1 MVDSARLSLHVPEPA
16 VRPGGQPDFSNVK
29 IPKAGSVPRP
39 EVDVASEDIRDLAY
53 SIIRVLNREGE
64 AVGPWAGSLTDE
76 ELLTGL
82 RDMMRLR
89 AFDARMLM
97 AQRQGKTSFYMQHLG
112 EEAVSCA
119 FRKALE
125 TGDMNFP
132 TYRQAGLLIADDYPM
147 VEMMNQIYS
156 NERDPLKRPAT
167 AGHVFLQGARLLHH
181 LGQSRHPICAGGRL
195 GDGVGDQERHHI
207 AAAWIGD
214 GSTAES
220 DFHSALVF
228 ASTYKAPVILNIVNN
243 QWAISTFQGI
253 ARGGSGTFA
262 ARGLGFG
269 IPALRVDGN
278 DYLAVHAVANWAAER
293 ARRNLGPTLIEYVTY
308 RAGAHSTSD
317 DPSAY
322 RPKTEFEAWPL
333 GDPMLRLKN
342 HLIVRG
348 AWSEERHMQ
357 AEAEIMD
364 EVIAGAE
371 GRQRRMARCMPAAG
385 LRCATFSRASMP
397 RCRRI
402 SAASA
407 RRRDTDMPRMTMIE
421 AVRSAMDVSMARDDN
436 VVVFGE
442 DVGYFGGVFRCTQGL
457 QAKYGRTRCFDTP
470 ISESGIVGTAIGMA
484 AYGLKPCVEIQFAD
498 YMYPAYDQIDA
509 GGGAHPLPFQR
520 RFHLPDRRA
529 HADRRRHFRR
539 PDAQPEP
546 GGAVHPC
553 LRAEGRS
560 CRPIPMTPRAC

>member
-1 MVDSARLSLHVPEPA
+1 MDETRLSLHVPEPA

-39 EVDVASEDIRDLAY
+39 EVDAPAESMRDLAY

-76 ELLTGL
+76 ELLAGL

-89 AFDARMLM
+89 AFDSRMVM

-119 FRKALE
+119 FRKALVK
-125 TGDMNFP
+125 GDMNFP
-132 TYRQAGLLIADDYPM
+132 TYRQAGLLIAGGFPM

-156 NERDPLKRPAT
+156 NELDPLKGRQLPVLYSSKEYGFFTISGNLAT
-167 AGHVFLQGARLLHH
+167 QYVQAVGWAMA
-181 LGQSRHPICAGGRL
+181 SAIK
-195 GDGVGDQERHHI
+195 GDSKI

-278 DYLAVHAVANWAAER
+278 DYPAVHAVAKWAAGR
-293 ARRNLGPTLIEYVTY
+293 ARMNLGPTLVEYVTY

-322 RPKTEFEAWPL
+322 RPKTESEAWPL
-333 GDPMLRLKN
+333 GDPILRLKN
-342 HLIVRG
+342 HLILRG
-348 AWSEERHMQ
+348 AWSDDRHKQ
-357 AEAEIMD
+357 AEAEILD
-364 EVIAGAE
+364 EVIQAQKEAE
-371 GRQRRMARCMPAAG
+371 
-385 LRCATFSRASMP
+385 SH
-397 RCRRI
+397 
-402 SAASA
+402 
-407 RRRDTDMPRMTMIE
+407 
-421 AVRSAMDVSMARDDN
+421 
-436 VVVFGE
+436 
-442 DVGYFGGVFRCTQGL
+442 
-457 QAKYGRTRCFDTP
+457 
-470 ISESGIVGTAIGMA
+470 GT
-484 AYGLKPCVEIQFAD
+484 LH
-498 YMYPAYDQIDA
+498 A
-509 GGGAHPLPFQR
+509 GGGPSVRDIFEGVYAEMPPHVRRQR
-520 RFHLPDRRA
+520 QKA
-529 HADRRRHFRR
+529 
-539 PDAQPEP
+539 
-546 GGAVHPC
+546 GY
-553 LRAEGRS
+553 
-560 CRPIPMTPRAC
+560 